1 MRTHR
6 SWLSRNIRQCEALLE
21 ELYRER
27 DCAQLPTDQR
37 DAAERVEQLTR
48 SVVSRRHYERRVQ
61 DPVWLEQ
68 HRRRSREHY
77 RKKVDKQQAEQR
89 QERQEQR
96 QEHAPERPMSFR
108 LVL

>member
-1 MRTHR
+1 MPYTR
-6 SWLSRNIRQCEALLE
+6 SWLSRNIQQAEALLE

-77 RKKVDKQQAEQR
+77 RQKVAKRQAEKQREEQR
-89 QERQEQR
+89 QEQ
-96 QEHAPERPMSFR
+96 PTSFR